1 MEEVL
6 IASNSENERE
16 GRDVNL
22 GVEGSNSNGHGK
34 EMDKEG
40 HMMKIIERL
49 QREAQ
54 AHRADSRKLM
64 RIRDRQGE
72 FNLKMLKNLERI
84 ERKLEKESGTSKT
97 GSRRTPE
104 RKRRSRSG
112 SRHRRRSPKHS
123 DKEAHSSSS
132 PSPTRKHRRSGVD
145 ELKGEMNKIK
155 PPTFDGEHKKEEDVE
170 TWLLGMRKYF
180 QLQNYSS
187 QAEGRIA
194 MYQLKG
200 KASMWWDQLVQV
212 QHIREKDITW
222 KEFKRYFERKYL
234 TKRYY
239 DRKMKEFFELKLGS
253 MTIDEYERRF
263 LELLKYVPFIKD
275 EAVKIQRYLSG
286 LPPPIGDKIQYDDP
300 KTMEETIRRAK
311 CLYEQ
316 QREKP
321 TFRKAWDDQKKFKK
335 EQRQKGNKPPFFRNS
350 PQGHPSFREP
360 RMAEV
365 GEQRLR
371 QTPIQCWG
379 CKENHKYR
387 DCPHKNGKARAVHN
401 VQQAETV
408 EDMGSRMPRIYAA
421 LDNKQAEFQSH
432 MIEVEGMI
440 NNQPFIILIDSGAS
454 HSYIDPRVVE
464 SLHLS
469 RSKHE
474 KSWLVQLATGTKRKV
489 TELVKSCPVDM
500 KGLSTKAELNILSLG
515 SYDCL
520 IGMDWLDQHHALLD
534 CRNKEFTCL
543 DEEGNRKTVQ
553 GIPRVVTVRE
563 ISAMQLKKCYR
574 KGCQLFAAHVGE
586 TPKDKVSSIEDHEV
600 LKSLKMYSRKY
611 LDYLRKGISISL

>member
-1 MEEVL
+1 M
-6 IASNSENERE
+6 
-16 GRDVNL
+16 
-22 GVEGSNSNGHGK
+22 
-34 EMDKEG
+34 
-40 HMMKIIERL
+40 
-49 QREAQ
+49 
-54 AHRADSRKLM
+54 
-64 RIRDRQGE
+64 
-72 FNLKMLKNLERI
+72 
-84 ERKLEKESGTSKT
+84 
-97 GSRRTPE
+97 
-104 RKRRSRSG
+104 
-112 SRHRRRSPKHS
+112 
-123 DKEAHSSSS
+123 
-132 PSPTRKHRRSGVD
+132 D

-187 QAEGRIA
+187 HAEGRIA

-212 QHIREKDITW
+212 QHVREKDITW

-253 MTIDEYERRF
+253 MTIDEYEQRF

-300 KTMEETIRRAK
+300 KTMEETIRREK

-321 TFRKAWDDQKKFKK
+321 TFRKAWVDQKKFKK

-387 DCPHKNGKARAVHN
+387 DCPHKNGKARVVHN

-421 LDNKQAEFQSH
+421 LDNKQAEFQC
-432 MIEVEGMI
+432 
-440 NNQPFIILIDSGAS
+440 
-454 HSYIDPRVVE
+454 
-464 SLHLS
+464 
-469 RSKHE
+469 
-474 KSWLVQLATGTKRKV
+474 T
-489 TELVKSCPVDM
+489 
-500 KGLSTKAELNILSLG
+500 
-515 SYDCL
+515 
-520 IGMDWLDQHHALLD
+520 
-534 CRNKEFTCL
+534 
-543 DEEGNRKTVQ
+543 
-553 GIPRVVTVRE
+553 
-563 ISAMQLKKCYR
+563 
-574 KGCQLFAAHVGE
+574 
-586 TPKDKVSSIEDHEV
+586 
-600 LKSLKMYSRKY
+600 
-611 LDYLRKGISISL
+611 